1 MEFLGVKDFDEH
13 RKRCCCPLH
22 NEQTPSFIY
31 DNKRY
36 ACHCFGTCGADVDII
51 DAYMRGQNKSFIE
64 AVQKLFELTDTVYSF
79 GEHGVKTKREYRYPK
94 PVECESKDK
103 IYEYLKLRCISKE
116 TADYLDLRQ
125 DEHGNIVFNYYDLN
139 DVLVMVK
146 YRPSHRIDKK
156 SGEAKNWC
164 QKDADTT
171 PVLFNINR
179 INPDRPLVIAS
190 GELDCA
196 ALIEAGVQN
205 SVSIPLGDGNLAW
218 IENCWDFLE
227 QFKEIIIVPDNDE
240 SGAKYCK
247 AVLPRLG
254 SWRCKV
260 AHCPEKFEL
269 PNGNVVKIKDVNETL
284 VRCGKEA
291 VVNMIANATDSPIP
305 SVIDFSDVEEK
316 DLSNMD
322 GIETGIIGLDKEIMR
337 LFYGTLQILSGIPGS
352 GKTSWLYQVVCNALD
367 QGVGAWLFSRELPS
381 FMTKNWMEYLFA
393 GPRNV
398 KEYHA
403 NNGAAYYK
411 VKPEAKKLINE
422 HYRGLCHIY
431 RDDYPNT
438 VEDLQSSMEDS
449 ARKYGSKLFII
460 DNLMAVDLHADD
472 ANKFDKQTEFVNWL
486 IQFSSKFDVCT
497 ILVAHPRKLQYGQ
510 DNMDMYDVAGTSNL
524 VNLAHRGFG
533 LKRVTPKEREGVR
546 NRKGDGW
553 DKPPCKYNVK
563 LTVLKDRFRGRAN
576 LELGM
581 YYDVPS
587 RRFFSSPEEYDH
599 QYKWDTNTYTDT
611 LEYPVEDSELDQLAD
626 KEIYVGNKEV
636 R

>member
-1 MEFLGVKDFDEH
+1 
-13 RKRCCCPLH
+13 
-22 NEQTPSFIY
+22 
-31 DNKRY
+31 
-36 ACHCFGTCGADVDII
+36 
-51 DAYMRGQNKSFIE
+51 
-64 AVQKLFELTDTVYSF
+64 
-79 GEHGVKTKREYRYPK
+79 
-94 PVECESKDK
+94 
-103 IYEYLKLRCISKE
+103 
-116 TADYLDLRQ
+116 
-125 DEHGNIVFNYYDLN
+125 
-139 DVLVMVK
+139 
-146 YRPSHRIDKK
+146 
-156 SGEAKNWC
+156 
-164 QKDADTT
+164 
-171 PVLFNINR
+171 
-179 INPDRPLVIAS
+179 
-190 GELDCA
+190 
-196 ALIEAGVQN
+196 
-205 SVSIPLGDGNLAW
+205 
-218 IENCWDFLE
+218 
-227 QFKEIIIVPDNDE
+227 
-240 SGAKYCK
+240 
-247 AVLPRLG
+247 
-254 SWRCKV
+254 
-260 AHCPEKFEL
+260 
-269 PNGNVVKIKDVNETL
+269 
-284 VRCGKEA
+284 
-291 VVNMIANATDSPIP
+291 
-305 SVIDFSDVEEK
+305 
-316 DLSNMD
+316 MD

-403 NNGAAYYK
+403 NNGATYYK

-460 DNLMAVDLHADD
+460 DNLMTVDLHADD

-486 IQFSSKFDVCT
+486 IQFSSKFNVCT

-553 DKPPCKYNVK
+553 DKPPCKYDVK

-636 R
+636 K

>member
-1 MEFLGVKDFDEH
+1 MEFLGVEDFDEH
-13 RKRCCCPLH
+13 RKRSCCPFH
-22 NEQTPSFIY
+22 SESTPSFIY
-31 DNKRY
+31 DAKRY
-36 ACHCFGTCGADVDII
+36 ACHCFGACGTDTDIV
-51 DAYMRGQNKSFIE
+51 DAYMRGQNKSFVE

-79 GEHGVKTKREYRYPK
+79 GEHGVKTRREYRYPK
-94 PVECESKDK
+94 PVECESKEV
-103 IYEYLKLRCISKE
+103 IYKYLGLRCISNE

-125 DEHGNIVFNYYDLN
+125 DEHGNIAFNYYDLN

-146 YRPSHRIDKK
+146 YRPSHRIEKK

-171 PVLFNINR
+171 PILFNINR
-179 INPDRPLVIAS
+179 INPERPLVIAS

-196 ALIEAGVQN
+196 ALIESGVQN

-218 IENCWDFLE
+218 IEECWSFLE

-247 AVLPRLG
+247 TVLPRLG

-269 PNGNVVKIKDVNETL
+269 PSGNTVRIKDVNETL
-284 VRCGKEA
+284 VRCGKDA

-316 DLSNMD
+316 DLSSMD

-337 LFYGTLQILSGIPGS
+337 LFYGSLQILSGIPGS
-352 GKTSWLYQVVCNALD
+352 GKTSWLYQVICNALD
-367 QGVGAWLFSRELPS
+367 QGVGAWLFSRELPEY
-381 FMTKNWMEYLFA
+381 MTVNWMNYLFA

-398 KEYHA
+398 NQYVSS
-403 NNGAAYYK
+403 NGATYYK
-411 VKPEAKKLINE
+411 VKPEAKKLISE
-422 HYRGLCHIY
+422 YYRGSCHIY
-431 RDDYPNT
+431 RDGYSNA
-438 VEDLQSSMEDS
+438 VEEIQSSMEDS
-449 ARKYGSKLFII
+449 ARKFGTKLFVI
-460 DNLMAVDLHADD
+460 DNLMTVDLHADD
-472 ANKFDKQTEFVNWL
+472 SNKFDKQTEFVNWL

-553 DKPPCKYNVK
+553 EKPPCKYNVR

>member
-1 MEFLGVKDFDEH
+1 MEFLGVEDYDEH
-13 RKRCCCPLH
+13 RKRCACVFH
-22 NEQTPSFIY
+22 TENTPSFIY
-31 DNKRY
+31 DAKRY
-36 ACHCFGTCGADVDII
+36 ACHCFGCSVDVDIL
-51 DAYMRGQNKSFIE
+51 DAYMHGQNKSFVE

-94 PVECESKDK
+94 PVECESKEK
-103 IYEYLKLRCISKE
+103 IYEYLKLRCISPE

-125 DEHGNIVFNYYDLN
+125 DEHGNIAFNYYDLN

-146 YRPSHRIDKK
+146 YRPSHRIEKK

-171 PVLFNINR
+171 PILFNINR
-179 INPDRPLVIAS
+179 INPERPLVIAS

-218 IENCWDFLE
+218 IEECWSFLE
-227 QFKEIIIVPDNDE
+227 QFKEIIVVPDNDE

-247 AVLPRLG
+247 TVLPRLG

-260 AHCPEKFEL
+260 AHCPDKFEL
-269 PNGNVVKIKDVNETL
+269 PSGKVVKIKDVNETL
-284 VRCGKEA
+284 VRYGKEA

-316 DLSNMD
+316 DLSSMD

-337 LFYGTLQILSGIPGS
+337 LFYGTLQILSGVPGS

-381 FMTKNWMEYLFA
+381 FMTKNWMGYLFA

-403 NNGAAYYK
+403 KNGAAYYK
-411 VKPEAKKLINE
+411 VTQDAKKLIDE

-460 DNLMAVDLHADD
+460 DNLMTVDLHADD
-472 ANKFDKQTEFVNWL
+472 ANKFDRQTEFVNWL

-553 DKPPCKYNVK
+553 DKPPCKYNVR
-563 LTVLKDRFRGRAN
+563 LTVLKDRFRGKAN

-581 YYDVPS
+581 YYDVAS

-599 QYKWDTNTYTDT
+599 QYKWDANTYADT
-611 LEYPVEDSELDQLAD
+611 LEYPIDDSEVD
-626 KEIYVGNKEV
+626 EV
-636 R
+636 CGKIQT